1 MEPLFIK
8 KFKEV
13 IREQVALNNR
23 VRIEGFGEF
32 LKIHKTQNQKK
43 LQNGQIVIE
52 PPKDLIEFKPE
63 INQPND
69 N

>member
-13 IREQVALNNR
+13 IREQVAMNNR
-23 VRIEGFGEF
+23 VRIDGFGEF
-32 LKIHKTQNQKK
+32 QKVHKTQTQKK
-43 LQNGQIVIE
+43 LENGQIVIE

-63 INQPND
+63 INQLND